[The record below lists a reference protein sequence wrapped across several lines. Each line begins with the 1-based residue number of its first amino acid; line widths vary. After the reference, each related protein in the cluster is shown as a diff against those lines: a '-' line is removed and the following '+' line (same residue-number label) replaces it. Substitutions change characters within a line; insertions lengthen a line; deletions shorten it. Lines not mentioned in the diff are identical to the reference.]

1 MDNQLIEQIEAAR
14 ARTGDDARPGVVEK
28 IHASD
33 RLTARERITL
43 LFDKSS
49 FIEYGALAGATTRP
63 NDEHYADGLVAG
75 VGLIAGQ
82 SVVAAS
88 YDSSVLAGT
97 QSDRNHRKIAK
108 LLYLAVEHRWPFV
121 CFVEGAGAR
130 PDDPLPAP
138 PIAVSP
144 RGRFELYDGL
154 AELNGWAPTVA
165 VVTGNAVDGHA
176 AIAMLCDL
184 VITSSDATF
193 GSADGH
199 SRAVTDFAKTGD
211 VDMVAK
217 NERDAIEGARRYL
230 SFYLTEPSS
239 GDAPP
244 DAEHIAD
251 IIPQNRRRPY
261 DMRKVIASFADA
273 DSTLELGAD
282 WGRSMLTVLA
292 RLGGRTVGIYANQPK
307 SPLAGAIDTA
317 AADKASR
324 FVELCVR
331 VSHRHFHR

>member
-1 MDNQLIEQIEAAR
+1 VDNQLIEQIEAAR

-165 VVTGNAVDGHA
+165 VVTGGEAYTAVKMQD
-176 AIAMLCDL
+176 
-184 VITSSDATF
+184 ITVTAGIVSGDF
-193 GSADGH
+193 GL
-199 SRAVTDFAKTGD
+199 TGD
-211 VDMVAK
+211 LTFNSIDY
-217 NERDAIEGARRYL
+217 NGA
-230 SFYLTEPSS
+230 
-239 GDAPP
+239 
-244 DAEHIAD
+244 
-251 IIPQNRRRPY
+251 
-261 DMRKVIASFADA
+261 A
-273 DSTLELGAD
+273 DSFERLDWTTLNLDPGAD
-282 WGRSMLTVLA
+282 LPTPQDLTIDFTDDFVTIVHDERIPLVDLFNFVSDGFEFVSFIIFLATSISAVLQTISS
-292 RLGGRTVGIYANQPK
+292 LFI
-307 SPLAGAIDTA
+307 SLLPLI
-317 AADKASR
+317 
-324 FVELCVR
+324 
-331 VSHRHFHR
+331 

>member
-1 MDNQLIEQIEAAR
+1 MTVDNQLIEQIEEAR
-14 ARTGDDARPGVVEK
+14 ARTLDDARPGVVDK

-33 RLTARERITL
+33 HLTARERITL
-43 LFDKSS
+43 LFDESS
-49 FIEYGALAGATTRP
+49 FIEYGALAGATTQP
-63 NDEHYADGLVAG
+63 DDEHYADGLVAG
-75 VGLIAGQ
+75 VGMIAGQ

-88 YDSSVLAGT
+88 YDSSVFAGT

-130 PDDPLPAP
+130 PDDPLPPP

-154 AELNGWAPTVA
+154 AEMNGWAPTVA

-184 VITSSDATF
+184 VITSSDASF
-193 GSADGH
+193 GSADGR
-199 SRAVTDFAKTGD
+199 SRKVTDFAKTGD
-211 VDMVAK
+211 VDVVAN
-217 NERDAIEGARRYL
+217 NECDAIEEARRYL

-239 GDAPP
+239 GNAPP

-292 RLGGRTVGIYANQPK
+292 RLDGRTVGIL
-307 SPLAGAIDTA
+307 SLI
-317 AADKASR
+317 
-324 FVELCVR
+324 
-331 VSHRHFHR
+331 HI